1 MYNNPYFNPQRF
13 QPMQNPYY
21 QAMQQTINTQAN
33 LLGKVVESMDV
44 VKAIDIV
51 LDGSVNYFPL
61 SDGSAIITKQ
71 LQADGTSKMVVYKPT
86 QESKKV
92 NYLTIE
98 SLEEALNEIQEL
110 QDMKEDIKEIKKQLK
125 SKESKEK

>member
-13 QPMQNPYY
+13 QPMQNTYY
-21 QAMQQTINTQAN
+21 QTMQQTLNTQAS